1 MQLLVMLALSLG
13 MLLVASLPEVVLVA
27 AGVDVMSRPAV
38 MWIQAFTQ
46 LLTFLVPVLLM
57 TLIYYRGRQRE
68 YYRLD
73 FSGGKWYYAL
83 VGVVSLLLLM
93 PAIDWLTV
101 WNDSWNLGRVGE
113 MLRSLQDVTEGLVEE
128 MMSTT
133 TVGGLLVNLLVVALI
148 PAVCEEVFFRAGIQ
162 NLLQRWWGARPWGTH
177 VAIWVTALVFSL
189 AHGELFSFMP
199 RFLMGALLG
208 YLYVY
213 SGSLLPNML
222 THFFNNA
229 FVVVAYWLVARGVLD
244 IDPEAPL
251 AVGAL
256 LTACCTL
263 AAVAV
268 LVVSL
273 GKKLKINR

>member
-13 MLLVASLPEVVLVA
+13 MLLVASLPEVVLTV
-27 AGVDVMSRPAV
+27 AGVDIMSRSAM
-38 MWIQAFTQ
+38 MWTQAFTQ

-73 FSGGKWYYAL
+73 FSRSKWNYAL

-113 MLRSLQDVTEGLVEE
+113 MMRSLQNMTEGVVEQ

-177 VAIWVTALVFSL
+177 VAIWVTALIFSL
-189 AHGELFSFMP
+189 VHGEIFSFMP

-213 SGSLLPNML
+213 GGSLLPNMV

-229 FVVVAYWLVARGVLD
+229 FVVVVYWLVARGVLD

-251 AVGAL
+251 AIGGA

-263 AAVAV
+263 AAVGILGV
-268 LVVSL
+268 TL
-273 GKKLKINR
+273 GKKLKISR